1 MRLSPEDAVLG
12 VRKLLCHARKI
23 ALGSAAAPAAIE
35 KSVGVC
41 GSPNKGQ
48 WGGGRLDHCLGK
60 SRVGRKRSVALGRCG
75 SPGPRIRALLARP
88 ILNPTL
94 WH

>member
-23 ALGSAAAPAAIE
+23 ALGSAAAPTRGGPVVVSPAAPDSQNQYAAIE

-48 WGGGRLDHCLGK
+48 WGGGT
-60 SRVGRKRSVALGRCG
+60 
-75 SPGPRIRALLARP
+75 ARP
-88 ILNPTL
+88 LS
-94 WH
+94 

>member
-23 ALGSAAAPAAIE
+23 ALGSAAALTRVVVSPAAPDSHNQYAAIE

-48 WGGGRLDHCLGK
+48 WGED
-60 SRVGRKRSVALGRCG
+60 G
-75 SPGPRIRALLARP
+75 STTVLES
-88 ILNPTL
+88 
-94 WH
+94 